1 MKHLFV
7 YMLFIFLSIAIVY
20 FTFAFALW
28 ELNPKVWGIGTRIL
42 CALLSLSLS
51 GLSVPLADTIIEN
64 IKKDRI
70 WNGIRY

>member
-28 ELNPKVWGIGTRIL
+28 ELNPKVWGDCARIL
-42 CALLSLSLS
+42 CATLSICL
-51 GLSVPLADTIIEN
+51 GALSVPTAGMIIEN
-64 IKKDRI
+64 IIKR
-70 WNGIRY
+70 

>member
-28 ELNPKVWGIGTRIL
+28 ELNPKVWGVGTRIL
-42 CALLSLSLS
+42 CATLSIGL
-51 GLSVPLADTIIEN
+51 GALSVPTAGMIIEN
-64 IKKDRI
+64 INKR
-70 WNGIRY
+70 

>member
-28 ELNPKVWGIGTRIL
+28 ELNPKVWEVGTRIL
-42 CALLSLSLS
+42 CALSSLSLS
-51 GLSVPLADTIIEN
+51 GLSVPLAGTIIEN
-64 IKKDRI
+64 TNKR
-70 WNGIRY
+70 

>member
-28 ELNPKVWGIGTRIL
+28 ELNPKVWEVGTRIL
-42 CALLSLSLS
+42 CVFFSLSL
-51 GLSVPLADTIIEN
+51 GVLSVPVAGTIIEN
-64 IKKDRI
+64 INKR
-70 WNGIRY
+70 

>member
-28 ELNPKVWGIGTRIL
+28 ELNPKVWELGTRIY
-42 CALLSLSLS
+42 CALFSITL
-51 GLSVPLADTIIEN
+51 GVLSVPIADTIIKN
-64 IKKDRI
+64 MNKR
-70 WNGIRY
+70 

>member
-28 ELNPKVWGIGTRIL
+28 ELNPKAWEVGTRVL
-42 CALLSLSLS
+42 CAFFSLSLS
-51 GLSVPLADTIIEN
+51 GISILAAGMIIEN
-64 IKKDRI
+64 INKR
-70 WNGIRY
+70 